1 MSPAL
6 GTNAA
11 TSTSTNG
18 VARTLGGTTAGT
30 AAPTGTTR
38 TTTTTTT
45 TGRTTTTGTSTRA
58 PSLPAP
64 VRSPEPPP
72 GAPRRPRSP
81 ASFRRAVRR
90 LPSLLL
96 RGAVKS
102 AAVVA
107 LLLLWESAPRLNL
120 VDRTFLPP
128 FSEVVG
134 AWWDLAADGRLADHT
149 GASLARSFSGFGLA
163 VAVAVP
169 LGLLIGWYRPVADL
183 LGPLLEVFR
192 NTAALALLPVFV
204 LLLGIGE
211 TSKIS
216 IVVYA
221 CTWPILLN
229 TISAVRNV
237 DPTLLRLA
245 RSMDLSAPRL
255 FQKVILP
262 SSVPVMFTGIRLA
275 GAASILVLVAAEM
288 IGAKA
293 GLGYLIN
300 SSQYN
305 FAIPQM
311 YAGILTISAIGVAF
325 NQVLVTVERRL
336 SSWRVPAA
344 G

>member
-1 MSPAL
+1 MSP
-6 GTNAA
+6 
-11 TSTSTNG
+11 
-18 VARTLGGTTAGT
+18 TTVT
-30 AAPTGTTR
+30 AAEKATTP
-38 TTTTTTT
+38 
-45 TGRTTTTGTSTRA
+45 GSVSAAEPVPA
-58 PSLPAP
+58 PSP
-64 VRSPEPPP
+64 VASAASAPP
-72 GAPRRPRSP
+72 GAAPPDVRRVRSST
-81 ASFRRAVRR
+81 AARVRRAVRR

-96 RGAVKS
+96 SGTTKS

-107 LLLLWESAPRLNL
+107 LLLLWETAPRLGL

-128 FSEVVG
+128 FSEVAR
-134 AWWDLAADGRLADHT
+134 AWWGLATDGQLADNAR
-149 GASLARSFSGFGLA
+149 ASLVRSFSGFGLA

-169 LGLLIGWYRPVADL
+169 LGLVIGWYRPVADL

-221 CTWPILLN
+221 CAWPVLLN
-229 TISAVRNV
+229 TISAVRGV
-237 DPTLLRLA
+237 EPTLLKLA
-245 RSMDLSAPRL
+245 KSMDLSAPRL

-262 SSVPVMFTGIRLA
+262 SAVPVMFTGIRLA

-300 SSQYN
+300 ASQYN

-311 YAGILTISAIGVAF
+311 YAGIITISAIGVAF
-325 NQVLVTVERRL
+325 NQCLVAVERRL
-336 SSWRVPAA
+336 SSWRVPAD